1 VEQLPEE
8 YADNM
13 PIFYIIS
20 TVQTFWDCHTHN
32 KQENE
37 FNENY
42 NFKHTLELNDHDQN
56 QFISIIKREATAM
69 FKLLHFARQNK
80 VAVTWT

>member
-1 VEQLPEE
+1 MWSNYQKNMQVTCQSEVE
-8 YADNM
+8 
-13 PIFYIIS
+13 
-20 TVQTFWDCHTHN
+20 
-32 KQENE
+32 
-37 FNENY
+37 Y

-80 VAVTWT
+80 VAVT